1 MERRRRKRVLV
12 IEDNDDLR
20 EAISEILTLNGYL
33 ASGAENGKAALDQL
47 EQSPTPPALILLDL
61 VMPVM
66 DGKAFLKKLKASP
79 RLRHIPVLLMTAQP
93 SPPTLEVAAVLP
105 KPFSPNSLLLL
116 VKRFKTLNQPEHAL
130 AKPGGG
136 VAVKGVRT

>member
-1 MERRRRKRVLV
+1 MRIAIVNDMVMAVETLRRVLMAV
-12 IEDNDDLR
+12 PEYQVAWIAR
-20 EAISEILTLNGYL
+20 NG
-33 ASGAENGKAALDQL
+33 ADAVVKCAQD
-47 EQSPTPPALILLDL
+47 TPDLILMDL

-116 VKRFKTLNQPEHAL
+116 VKRFKTLKQREHAL